1 MQALHI
7 FNASIAFLASTWHK
21 KKNLDIVWG
30 NLWASSVPLSA
41 RPVCISLP
49 ALPVNVVS
57 RHRARRRR
65 SRHSQQQTSRQR
77 AKESLSLFTGHLC
90 GQIFAWFPLHC
101 CSQSPFCSYSWRQQ
115 LNIKCRQWSHQ
126 SLLPRSGDFYEDAA
140 PKKQQEYRGIQ
151 RNTCNVLSLS
161 LCEINKINLQ
171 EGGTHQ

>member
-1 MQALHI
+1 MRDIKSTLCTIRRQRMQALHI

-65 SRHSQQQTSRQR
+65 SRQKQQQTSRQR
-77 AKESLSLFTGHLC
+77 AKESLSLYWTFMWANLC
-90 GQIFAWFPLHC
+90 VISA
-101 CSQSPFCSYSWRQQ
+101 
-115 LNIKCRQWSHQ
+115 
-126 SLLPRSGDFYEDAA
+126 SLLQSIPLMKLCLA
-140 PKKQQEYRGIQ
+140 PAVE
-151 RNTCNVLSLS
+151 
-161 LCEINKINLQ
+161 
-171 EGGTHQ
+171 H